1 MTFSMDYDSR
11 TENRKRNEEEKAK
24 EEINVLAIAHRT
36 SYIGL
41 EKRNIIFVQ
50 RPWILLLQQII
61 LHVRHDFPS
70 CKLWGLH
77 SAKLSFHFAQDSAL
91 SSSFLIANGPMVLS
105 PALHSLDLTVFLR
118 SAKSFKGNYPTSL
131 AAQYFI
137 LFYFNFVLLLTWRS
151 SIRIFSQIWRHS
163 KYESQKNLSDL
174 PYCRPFWRFLAISF
188 F

>member
-24 EEINVLAIAHRT
+24 EVINALALAHRT

-61 LHVRHDFPS
+61 LHIRHDFPS
-70 CKLWGLH
+70 CKLWDLH
-77 SAKLSFHFAQDSAL
+77 SAKLSLHSLHSAQDSAL

-105 PALHSLDLTVFLR
+105 PALHSLDLTAFLR
-118 SAKSFKGNYPTSL
+118 SAKSFKGNYPFSL

-137 LFYFNFVLLLTWRS
+137 LF
-151 SIRIFSQIWRHS
+151 
-163 KYESQKNLSDL
+163 
-174 PYCRPFWRFLAISF
+174 
-188 F
+188 

>member
-1 MTFSMDYDSR
+1 MNMCWTLKTPESHTSTSQIHPPKSMTFSMDYDSR
-11 TENRKRNEEEKAK
+11 TENRKRHEEEKAK
-24 EEINVLAIAHRT
+24 EEINVLAIAHRN
-36 SYIGL
+36 SYIGF

-77 SAKLSFHFAQDSAL
+77 SAKLSLHSAQDNAF

-131 AAQYFI
+131 ASPYFI
-137 LFYFNFVLLLTWRS
+137 LFLFCLVAHVA
-151 SIRIFSQIWRHS
+151 IIH
-163 KYESQKNLSDL
+163 KN
-174 PYCRPFWRFLAISF
+174 I
-188 F
+188 

>member
-1 MTFSMDYDSR
+1 MIRTLKSPESHTSTSQINPPKSMTFSMDYESR
-11 TENRKRNEEEKAK
+11 TEDRKRNEEEKAK
-24 EEINVLAIAHRT
+24 EEINVLAIARRT

-70 CKLWGLH
+70 CKLWDLH
-77 SAKLSFHFAQDSAL
+77 GAKLSLNSTQDSAL
-91 SSSFLIANGPMVLS
+91 SSSFLLANGPMVLS

-118 SAKSFKGNYPTSL
+118 SAKSFKGNYPISL

-137 LFYFNFVLLLTWRS
+137 LFLFCLVAHVA
-151 SIRIFSQIWRHS
+151 IIH
-163 KYESQKNLSDL
+163 KN
-174 PYCRPFWRFLAISF
+174 I
-188 F
+188 